1 MTIDAQRIVHLLAAK
16 HSEDV
21 FIPECKDGPSAGT
34 THYRLDGW
42 AMKKSWSN
50 PTTYG
55 YEVKVSRND
64 FVRDDKWQNYL
75 ELCSDFYF
83 VCPDGLIKPEEVADG
98 AGLLWVA
105 KTGTRLWLKKKAQR
119 RKVQIPE
126 TMWRYI
132 VMRLDTENSPAL
144 NRELF
149 WRQWL
154 EAKEQSLD
162 LGHRVGHRLAAVVR
176 DQINKVKCRNLEL
189 ERENAKWADL
199 KRIADALGISIHS
212 WNVEQQ
218 LRERAD
224 ARRSF
229 LASNEVHQ
237 MEMAHRALGQL
248 LKSFSEKPTTP

>member
-1 MTIDAQRIVHLLAAK
+1 MKIDAHHIVRLLAAK
-16 HSEDV
+16 HAEDV

-34 THYRLDGW
+34 THFRLDWW
-42 AMKKSWSN
+42 AMQKSWSR

-83 VCPDGLIKPEEVADG
+83 VCPDGLIKPEEVPGA

-119 RKVQIPE
+119 REVQIPE

-144 NRELF
+144 NRESF
-149 WRQWL
+149 WRDWL
-154 EAKEQSLD
+154 AAKEQSLD
-162 LGHRVGHRLAAVVR
+162 LGHRVSHRLAAVVH
-176 DQINKVKCRNLEL
+176 DQIDKVKCRNLEL
-189 ERENAKWADL
+189 ERENAKWADF
-199 KRIADALGISIHS
+199 KRFADALGISVHS
-212 WNVEQQ
+212 WNLQEHI
-218 LRERAD
+218 REKAD
-224 ARRSF
+224 LRRSF
-229 LASNEVHQ
+229 LTSNEVHQ
-237 MEMAHRALGQL
+237 MEMAHRALGAV
-248 LKSFSEKPTTP
+248 LKSFSEEAKP